1 MICLSGSIFHR
12 IGNDVGKV
20 SDYNNW
26 LRAGN
31 SGADFIIDLAA
42 HPFLSDAANTT
53 YFQGDGVHTNSTGQS
68 VITNIFADAIP
79 TVGAASAMVTVGGIV
94 LTANRRGIPN
104 VTLTLTDGV
113 GNQRTTRTDFL
124 GAYNFADVLIGE
136 TYTITAKD
144 KRYTFAQS
152 SQIINI
158 NKETNDINFIG
169 YSQKGFR

>member
-68 VITNIFADAIP
+68 VITNIFADA
-79 TVGAASAMVTVGGIV
+79 GAASAMVTVGGIV

-169 YSQKGFR
+169 YSQKGFS